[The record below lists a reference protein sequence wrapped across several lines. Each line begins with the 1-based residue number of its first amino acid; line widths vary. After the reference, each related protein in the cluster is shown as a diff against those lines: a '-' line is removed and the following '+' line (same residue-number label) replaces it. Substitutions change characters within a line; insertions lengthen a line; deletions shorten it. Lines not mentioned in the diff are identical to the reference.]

1 MRKAIVAVV
10 IGMLSGVAVAAD
22 TGATVLSG
30 PTKVLA
36 LGKERVQ
43 VTYELTGI
51 TFSEAGLSPLHNASA
66 RCIGSF
72 HALNGVFED
81 ELGSCVYTAQNG
93 DQAFLVY
100 SGSGKVGFESKGKG
114 TFVGGTG
121 RLSNWRHSLKFTRTW
136 ARPAL
141 EGTIQVISRW
151 EAYVD

>member
-1 MRKAIVAVV
+1 MRRAIVAVV
-10 IGMLSGVAVAAD
+10 IGVLSGVAAAAD
-22 TGATVLSG
+22 TGTTVLSG
-30 PTKVLA
+30 ATKVLV
-36 LGKERVQ
+36 LGTERLQ

-51 TFSEAGLSPLHNASA
+51 TFSDSGLSPLHNASA
-66 RCIGSF
+66 RCIGGF
-72 HALNGVFED
+72 HAVNGVFDD
-81 ELGSCVYTAQNG
+81 ESGSCVYTAQNG

-100 SGSGKVGFESKGKG
+100 RGSGKVGLESKGKG

-121 RLSNWRHSLKFTRTW
+121 RLANWRHSVKFTRTW